1 MAAICANR
9 TVLGRVGRTLSGKM
23 AAACTLRSSG
33 SRRTSF
39 PNTKIDG
46 VTSRR
51 RAVSIGQTQTRK
63 RVAGMPAYETVGVSV
78 SSLWIRCQFRIA
90 VFPTGVGSG
99 GAIALTICRMS
110 TTPAILPS
118 SSMTARLSSPD

>member
-1 MAAICANR
+1 M
-9 TVLGRVGRTLSGKM
+9 RVAGAGHAPYVVGQDGDGAYAEVNVNYPGQPKPSDII
-23 AAACTLRSSG
+23 
-33 SRRTSF
+33 
-39 PNTKIDG
+39 PEHKIDA
-46 VTSRR
+46 VTGRR
-51 RAVSIGQTQTRK
+51 RAVSIGQTQTID
-63 RVAGMPAYETVGVSV
+63 RVVGILAYKTVGVSV
-78 SSLWIRCQFRIA
+78 SSLWIRCRFRIA